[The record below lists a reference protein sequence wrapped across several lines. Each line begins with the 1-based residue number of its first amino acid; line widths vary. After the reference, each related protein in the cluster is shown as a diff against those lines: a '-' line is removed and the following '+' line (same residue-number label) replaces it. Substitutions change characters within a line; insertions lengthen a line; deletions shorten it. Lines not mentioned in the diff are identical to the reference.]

1 MESIF
6 PIIGAV
12 FFLGFLANRLNKRR
26 EEESVNHHY
35 DEVVAGMYNN
45 HNNEEIF
52 NKSMPSK
59 WSNKKIVVRLASLS
73 LQKMN
78 KQ

>member
-12 FFLGFLANRLNKRR
+12 FFLGFLANRLNKRS

-35 DEVVAGMYNN
+35 DEVVADWYKRTGT
-45 HNNEEIF
+45 
-52 NKSMPSK
+52 
-59 WSNKKIVVRLASLS
+59 
-73 LQKMN
+73 Q
-78 KQ
+78 